1 MTIVR
6 SSLLVA
12 LHRVMLAGQKRRK
25 SLQTPNTLAL
35 NTYIAN
41 THTANTHTTTT
52 PVMEKIWT
60 TACRHVA
67 CLGLSAALLGSLPS
81 VGYANDQSEAVISQP
96 PITTRIIGG
105 QSVREGAWP
114 STVALLFARQGTLF
128 ARQFCAGTVIA
139 ERWVLTAAHC
149 LHSETGEIMD
159 PSALRV
165 GAGVTNLQNENSV
178 REVTVTSLFLH
189 PDYIPGGTNTRN
201 DIALMELAQPTGVPA
216 LPLYAGD
223 PENIPGS
230 PAIVV
235 GWGAI
240 NFSETEP
247 LVFPTALQQATVP
260 LVSRAVCN
268 LPQSYNGAI
277 AEGQMCA
284 GFQSGGVDACVGDSG
299 GPLMVLEGGEFRQVG
314 VVSFGR
320 GCALPNLYGIYT
332 HTGFYS
338 TWINELV
345 SGQADVRLAEAI
357 VPGSNTTASGG
368 SGSLSFGLFVLMLLV
383 PFRLRR
389 QVAFSPSE

>member
-1 MTIVR
+1 MTTVR
-6 SSLLVA
+6 PSLSVV

-25 SLQTPNTLAL
+25 SLHTP
-35 NTYIAN
+35 N
-41 THTANTHTTTT
+41 THTAKSLA
-52 PVMEKIWT
+52 MDKIWT
-60 TACRHVA
+60 TACRRVA
-67 CLGLSAALLGSLPS
+67 CLGLSAALFGSLPS
-81 VGYANDQSEAVISQP
+81 AGYANDQSEAVISQP

-149 LHSETGEIMD
+149 LHSESGEVMD

-189 PDYIPGGTNTRN
+189 PEYLPGSSNTRN

-223 PENIPGS
+223 PENISGS
-230 PAIVV
+230 SAVVV

-247 LVFPTALQQATVP
+247 LAFPTSLQQATVP

-277 AEGQMCA
+277 AEGQLCA

-299 GPLMVLEGGEFRQVG
+299 GPLMVLEAGEFRQIG

-320 GCALPNLYGIYT
+320 GCALPNLFGIYT
-332 HTGFYS
+332 HAGFYS

-345 SGQADVRLAEAI
+345 SGQAGVRVAETI
-357 VPGSNTTASGG
+357 IPGNTTTTSGG
-368 SGSLSFGLFVLMLLV
+368 SGAVSFGLFILMLLL
-383 PFRLRR
+383 PSRFRR
-389 QVAFSPSE
+389 QAMLPRGESPKNTSESTVKKISG